1 MSYVLSGRSLEVI
14 QGFLRA
20 PARDYDADSAAPYP
34 DPYNKILSWA
44 LDPELGGLPRES
56 AKAFASWLSNA
67 WADWTE
73 EPDTTVKGV
82 LEGAV
87 IQWCGGRVM
96 PS

>member
-14 QGFLRA
+14 QAFLRA
-20 PARDYDADSAAPYP
+20 PARDYDADHGTNP
-34 DPYNKILSWA
+34 DPYSKILSWA

-56 AKAFASWLSNA
+56 AKAFASWLSNV

-73 EPDTTVKGV
+73 EPDTTVKDV

-87 IQWCGGRVM
+87 EDWCGGRVM

>member
-1 MSYVLSGRSLEVI
+1 MSHVLSGRSLEVI
-14 QGFLRA
+14 QTFLAA
-20 PARDYDADSAAPYP
+20 PAQEYDPDSLQAQ
-34 DPYNKILSWA
+34 DPYSKILSWA

-56 AKAFASWLSNA
+56 AKAFANWLSNA

-73 EPDTTVKGV
+73 EPDTTVKDV

-87 IQWCGGRVM
+87 ESWCGGRVM